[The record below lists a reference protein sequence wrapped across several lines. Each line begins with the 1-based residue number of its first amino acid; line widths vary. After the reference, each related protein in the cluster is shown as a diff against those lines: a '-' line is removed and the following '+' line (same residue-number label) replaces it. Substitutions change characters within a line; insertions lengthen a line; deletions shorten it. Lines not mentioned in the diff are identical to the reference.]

1 MIRVEMSKV
10 HKILCS
16 KSMQTL
22 QPFSYHIGCV
32 TQARN
37 CCAYKK
43 GVQSWKAAHLPT
55 SGQDYAGQRFAG
67 QDFAVSGFRFQF
79 WFRETNWSKVSVST
93 KTKKVVFLVHYKKA

>member
-1 MIRVEMSKV
+1 MSKV

-55 SGQDYAGQRFAG
+55 SGQDFAGQGFAGQGFAG
-67 QDFAVSGFRFQF
+67 QDFAGQGFAGQDFARQDF
-79 WFRETNWSKVSVST
+79 
-93 KTKKVVFLVHYKKA
+93 AG